1 MPIFSFSFSFDLF
14 FDTFLRFVGGFSL
27 RARQVRVLGDLEDLI
42 LFALLFV
49 VVLER
54 LSQDGL
60 LLGSVK
66 KDGALYE
73 VHVDEL
79 LLEALGLVLAQL
91 DVLVVDLL
99 ELDQCE
105 VRPGERKR

>member
-1 MPIFSFSFSFDLF
+1 MS
-14 FDTFLRFVGGFSL
+14 
-27 RARQVRVLGDLEDLI
+27 
-42 LFALLFV
+42 ALLFI

-60 LLGSVK
+60 LLRSVK

-99 ELDQCE
+99 ELDESE
-105 VRPGERKR
+105 VRPGERKKLRLRKGLARIVGAYDW